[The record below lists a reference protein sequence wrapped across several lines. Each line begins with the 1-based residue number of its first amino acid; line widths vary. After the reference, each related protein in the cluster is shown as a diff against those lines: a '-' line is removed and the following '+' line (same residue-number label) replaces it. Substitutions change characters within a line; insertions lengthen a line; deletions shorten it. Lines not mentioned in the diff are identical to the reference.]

1 MRPMSLHV
9 VASAVPTV
17 HHVTLTVTNHKNRC
31 KVQLRLVVRDG
42 VVWTYSGD
50 HLVYIRSEEN
60 LTTVLADSL
69 LRVYDN

>member
-1 MRPMSLHV
+1 
-9 VASAVPTV
+9 
-17 HHVTLTVTNHKNRC
+17 
-31 KVQLRLVVRDG
+31 LVVRDG